1 MKNYVTWVEKFVFQ
15 LKGKYVCEMVEENLE
30 IKDCEYDI
38 GSQSYYWKNMLN
50 RNKDQTYNYIHVKG
64 VQI

>member
-38 GSQSYYWKNMLN
+38 GSQSYY
-50 RNKDQTYNYIHVKG
+50 
-64 VQI
+64 